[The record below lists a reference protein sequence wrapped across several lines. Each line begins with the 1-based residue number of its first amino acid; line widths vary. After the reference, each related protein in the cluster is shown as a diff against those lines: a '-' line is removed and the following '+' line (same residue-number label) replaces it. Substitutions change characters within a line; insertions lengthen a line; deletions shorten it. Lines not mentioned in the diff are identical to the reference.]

1 MSESDQLA
9 AKADRELSAIGLILK
24 ALDGLDGESMQRV
37 LDYVFSRLSIS
48 RPTAG
53 MVGTLVQGP
62 SHTSGTATPLR
73 QISIKDLRD
82 EKKPESSNQMAAL
95 VAFYLQEIADES
107 ERKPSI
113 TAADIEK
120 YFKQARFN
128 LPKKIAMALP
138 NAAAAGYLDSVGS
151 GAYKLNP
158 VGYNLVAHGLPRDP
172 AKIGA
177 PRKRSPNRGSRGK
190 RK

>member
-1 MSESDQLA
+1 MSESDQSA
-9 AKADRELSAIGLILK
+9 AKDRELSAIGMILK

-48 RPTAG
+48 RPAG
-53 MVGTLVQGP
+53 MVSTLVQV
-62 SHTSGTATPLR
+62 SSQTSGAATPLR
-73 QISIKDLRD
+73 QISVKDLRE

-172 AKIGA
+172 SKVGA
-177 PRKRSPNRGSRGK
+177 PRKRSTNRGSRGK